1 MDTGTLSEPPKD
13 SKNPVPYSESHA
25 IKNFEKD
32 IDIFKARGPEEE
44 KVHSPIE
51 ERPGAGNNKIYDE
64 EQSLNN
70 QSVRED
76 LKLGNGKEKF
86 RKNTD
91 ELSIKQRESNANKSQ
106 KRKMNWKC
114 NQSSSKNS
122 RTIDRDEQSE
132 STETVEKRLP
142 KRKVAVL
149 LGYYG
154 KGYQGSQVNP
164 GMRTIEGE
172 VFKALTNAGCISE
185 ENSAHPSKVGLQR
198 AARTDANV
206 HAGCNLISL
215 KLILNP
221 TSLNSVTN
229 KSTLDVESKDSNQ
242 LERDKLQLLVSH
254 VNSYLPEEIRIWDF
268 IRVQNSF
275 HSRSFCDSRTYEYSL
290 PTYLFLPPKPGS
302 SMYERLNLI
311 SIPGSDK
318 KWSEWYEK
326 GEKEASWWI
335 EHPEPIQDE
344 NDEKLNSRF
353 KISLM
358 NRKSNYRISSPMLN
372 RIKDC
377 LTQFKG
383 THNFHN
389 FTVGKE
395 FNERNSIRIIRDVTA
410 LDPFI
415 VGQGDGDP
423 GTEWIS
429 IKFYGQSFMLHQIR
443 KMIGLL
449 ILMCRT
455 RTPPSILPELY
466 GPVKVGIPKA
476 PGLGLIL
483 QSPHFNGYNKK
494 VLEVNQQTLK
504 QRTLKISDEELNNL
518 IREPIEPI
526 KHEEK
531 IEKFKRDT
539 LYARMWEEENQENGF
554 GVWINYL
561 DVYQDNDL
569 DFLNPTGTLP
579 KSITT
584 MKSNLKASS
593 KQDSKNITTKTNIKD
608 LFTDE
613 DDKTVYLNGDE
624 IEEG

>member
-44 KVHSPIE
+44 K
-51 ERPGAGNNKIYDE
+51 
-64 EQSLNN
+64 
-70 QSVRED
+70 
-76 LKLGNGKEKF
+76 
-86 RKNTD
+86 
-91 ELSIKQRESNANKSQ
+91 
-106 KRKMNWKC
+106 
-114 NQSSSKNS
+114 
-122 RTIDRDEQSE
+122 
-132 STETVEKRLP
+132 RLP
-142 KRKVAVL
+142 NERFAVL

-185 ENSAHPSKVGLQR
+185 ENSAHPSK
-198 AARTDANV
+198 
-206 HAGCNLISL
+206 
-215 KLILNP
+215 LILNP

-229 KSTLDVESKDSNQ
+229 KSTLD
-242 LERDKLQLLVSH
+242 RDKLQLLVSH
-254 VNSYLPEEIRIWDF
+254 
-268 IRVQNSF
+268 NSF

-326 GEKEASWWI
+326 GERRLVGGLNIQK
-335 EHPEPIQDE
+335 PIQDE

-358 NRKSNYRISSPMLN
+358 NRN
-372 RIKDC
+372 C

-415 VGQGDGDP
+415 
-423 GTEWIS
+423 E
-429 IKFYGQSFMLHQIR
+429 K

-483 QSPHFNGYNKK
+483 QSPHFTANKK

-554 GVWINYL
+554 V
-561 DVYQDNDL
+561 
-569 DFLNPTGTLP
+569 
-579 KSITT
+579 
-584 MKSNLKASS
+584 
-593 KQDSKNITTKTNIKD
+593 KD

-613 DDKTVYLNGDE
+613 DDKTVYLKWR
-624 IEEG
+624 